1 MRIHSLL
8 HAKHETI
15 AAIANWSEH
24 HSHKMSATNLYLG
37 DELPSIDDFDLLLIM
52 GGPMSVNDENK
63 YKWLANE
70 KLFIKDAINK
80 GKYVLGICLGAQL
93 IANALGAKVKAN
105 PHKEIGWFTVKKA
118 IWSVHPIAD
127 ILPFFFT
134 TFHWH
139 GEAFDIPE
147 NAKLIFSS
155 EACPNQSFIYGDRT
169 VAFQFHMEVTPEII
183 QGFIEYGKN
192 ELKKDKYVKSGNEIL
207 SMISLTNENNL
218 YLFRI
223 LDYFHF
229 MFNKQ
234 K

>member
-15 AAIANWSEH
+15 GAVANWSEH
-24 HSHKMSATNLYLG
+24 HSLSLSSTNLYLG

-63 YKWLANE
+63 YEWLASE
-70 KLFIKDAINK
+70 KLFIKEAIDK
-80 GKYVLGICLGAQL
+80 GKYILGICLGAQL

-105 PHKEIGWFTVKKA
+105 PYKEIGWFPVKKVM
-118 IWSVHPIAD
+118 WSANPIAD
-127 ILPFFFT
+127 ILPFSFT

-139 GEAFDIPE
+139 GETFDIPE
-147 NAKLIFSS
+147 KAKLIFSS
-155 EACPNQSFIYGDRT
+155 EACLNQSFIYGDKT
-169 VAFQFHMEVTPEII
+169 VAFQFHMEVIPEII
-183 QGFIEYGKN
+183 QGFIETGKN
-192 ELKKDKYVKSGNEIL
+192 ELKKDKYVQSGDEIL

-218 YLFRI
+218 YMFRI

>member
-15 AAIANWSEH
+15 AAVANWSEH
-24 HSHKMSATNLYLG
+24 HSHSLSATNLYLG
-37 DELPSIDDFDLLLIM
+37 DELPCIDDFDLLLIM

-63 YKWLANE
+63 YKWLASE
-70 KLFIKDAINK
+70 KLFIKDAIDK

-93 IANALGAKVKAN
+93 IANALGAEVKAN
-105 PHKEIGWFTVKKA
+105 PYKEIGWFPVKKA
-118 IWSVHPIAD
+118 MWSANPIAD

-139 GEAFDIPE
+139 GETFDIPE

-192 ELKKDKYVKSGNEIL
+192 ELKKDKYVQSADEIL

-234 K
+234 R

>member
-15 AAIANWSEH
+15 AAVANWSEH
-24 HSHKMSATNLYLG
+24 HSHSLSATNLYLG
-37 DELPSIDDFDLLLIM
+37 DELPCIDDFDLLLIM

-63 YKWLANE
+63 YKWLASE
-70 KLFIKDAINK
+70 KLFIKEAIDK

-93 IANALGAKVKAN
+93 IANALGAEVNTN
-105 PHKEIGWFTVKKA
+105 PYKEIGWFPVKKA
-118 IWSVHPIAD
+118 MWSANPIAD

-139 GEAFDIPE
+139 GETFDIPE

-155 EACPNQSFIYGDRT
+155 EACPNQSFIYDDRT

-192 ELKKDKYVKSGNEIL
+192 ELKKDKYVQSADEIL

-234 K
+234 R

>member
-15 AAIANWSEH
+15 AAVANWSEH
-24 HSHKMSATNLYLG
+24 HSHSLSATNLYLG
-37 DELPSIDDFDLLLIM
+37 DELPCIDDFDLLLIM

-63 YKWLANE
+63 YKWLASE
-70 KLFIKDAINK
+70 KLFIKEAIDK

-93 IANALGAKVKAN
+93 IANALGAEVNTN
-105 PHKEIGWFTVKKA
+105 PYKEIGWFPVKKA
-118 IWSVHPIAD
+118 MWSANPIAD

-139 GEAFDIPE
+139 GETFDIPE

-155 EACPNQSFIYGDRT
+155 EACPNQSFIYDDRT

-192 ELKKDKYVKSGNEIL
+192 ELKKDKYVQSADEIL

-223 LDYFHF
+223 LDYFYF

-234 K
+234 R

>member
-15 AAIANWSEH
+15 AAVANWSEH
-24 HSHKMSATNLYLG
+24 HSHSLSATNLYLG
-37 DELPSIDDFDLLLIM
+37 DELPCIDDFDLLLIM

-63 YKWLANE
+63 YKWLASE
-70 KLFIKDAINK
+70 KLFIKEAIDK

-93 IANALGAKVKAN
+93 IANALGAEVKAN
-105 PHKEIGWFTVKKA
+105 PYKEIGWFPVKKA
-118 IWSVHPIAD
+118 MWSANPIAD

-139 GEAFDIPE
+139 GETFDIPE

-192 ELKKDKYVKSGNEIL
+192 ELKKDKYVQSADEIL

-223 LDYFHF
+223 LDYFYF

-234 K
+234 R